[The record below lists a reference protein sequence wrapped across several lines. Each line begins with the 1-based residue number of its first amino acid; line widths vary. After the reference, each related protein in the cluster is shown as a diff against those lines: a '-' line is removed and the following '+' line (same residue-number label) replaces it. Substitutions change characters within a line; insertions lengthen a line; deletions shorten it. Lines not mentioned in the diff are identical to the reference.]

1 MAEEKLKFWHFVR
14 AYLITVV
21 TWLLVMFVM
30 YIGALVFTDS
40 NEDGSLGYGMG
51 VALFLVPGVLAW
63 FNLLFIIFLYF
74 TKIDRSVLT
83 TSRWCIV
90 ECILYLVMYYVIDFI
105 INRIPQDIC
114 YGNFS
119 EVMPDGRTIN
129 WYGQKWWCTAEA
141 QLIYT
146 YITLTIIYLIKKV
159 FVIKKNRLSKSK

>member
-63 FNLLFIIFLYF
+63 FNLLFIIFFFPFYNIL
-74 TKIDRSVLT
+74 SVLF
-83 TSRWCIV
+83 
-90 ECILYLVMYYVIDFI
+90 L
-105 INRIPQDIC
+105 
-114 YGNFS
+114 
-119 EVMPDGRTIN
+119 
-129 WYGQKWWCTAEA
+129 
-141 QLIYT
+141 
-146 YITLTIIYLIKKV
+146 
-159 FVIKKNRLSKSK
+159 